1 MKKIHSLIR
10 EGKLADA
17 LSWCATQLQDEPLN
31 FDIRSIYAELLC
43 INGEL
48 EKADKQLDFMV
59 QKNPEFAVGAV
70 NLRHLIRAQQS
81 RVDFYQGKGIPK
93 LFHEADELDTLFL
106 KMHMALLEGEVDE
119 AGKLAKEME
128 LLRIETSQDSDSVVR
143 DLDDSLAPYLE
154 VLGTNGEFYL
164 ANFNEIEALKVEP
177 NASLLESIWLR
188 VEITIKND
196 GPSGTAHLPL
206 VYANADTELEKLGQV
221 SDWVDLKEE
230 LTIGKGMKMLFVND
244 EAITIPN
251 LKINVFESV

>member
-10 EGKLADA
+10 EGKLTDA

-106 KMHMALLEGEVDE
+106 KMHME
-119 AGKLAKEME
+119 
-128 LLRIETSQDSDSVVR
+128 
-143 DLDDSLAPYLE
+143 
-154 VLGTNGEFYL
+154 
-164 ANFNEIEALKVEP
+164 
-177 NASLLESIWLR
+177 
-188 VEITIKND
+188 
-196 GPSGTAHLPL
+196 
-206 VYANADTELEKLGQV
+206 
-221 SDWVDLKEE
+221 
-230 LTIGKGMKMLFVND
+230 
-244 EAITIPN
+244 
-251 LKINVFESV
+251 

>member
-10 EGKLADA
+10 EGKLTDA

-106 KMHMALLEGEVDE
+106 KMHMALLEGEIDE

-143 DLDDSLAPYLE
+143 
-154 VLGTNGEFYL
+154 
-164 ANFNEIEALKVEP
+164 
-177 NASLLESIWLR
+177 
-188 VEITIKND
+188 
-196 GPSGTAHLPL
+196 
-206 VYANADTELEKLGQV
+206 
-221 SDWVDLKEE
+221 
-230 LTIGKGMKMLFVND
+230 
-244 EAITIPN
+244 
-251 LKINVFESV
+251 